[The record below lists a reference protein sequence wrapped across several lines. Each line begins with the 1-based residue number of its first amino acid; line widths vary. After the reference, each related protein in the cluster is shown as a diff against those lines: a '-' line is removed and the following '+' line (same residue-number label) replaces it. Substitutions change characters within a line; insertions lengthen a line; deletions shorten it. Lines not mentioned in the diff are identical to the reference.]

1 MLMLKIVVV
10 FWFVSAV
17 SMAQIEPAIEGSP
30 DAAATQPVQD
40 RVADARAPVLG
51 NRPIASLLPAVR
63 LTPRSTSV
71 AGLDSHRLDL
81 NGTWQFAHTLAA
93 DFETTLQL
101 GNSLVDVKV
110 PGHYALQGQPRMHT
124 EMGTPVGY
132 RKTFD
137 VPADWS
143 GRRIRLRFE
152 GVDGLIKL
160 WVNNRPIGT
169 NDIAC
174 LPSEFDITDHVQYGR
189 LNTLVM
195 TVEKSLVTYWSRR
208 ELGGITR
215 HVSLI
220 ALPNVNL
227 ARLHVDTRIHSNTAT
242 ANVHLRIA
250 NDSTEIAAGRQLR
263 LEIRDGEGNL
273 VPTDLPGR
281 AIRIPPLAAGQM
293 LEMTVPV
300 VVRDPRRWTAE
311 TPHLYSLHAALLN
324 DDTELMS
331 ASQRF
336 GFRELRVD
344 GHKLLLNGMPIRL
357 RGANYHITY
366 PGLGESVPRE
376 LIRKDIELMR
386 GANLNALRSR
396 PTPDVAYVE
405 LCDELGMYT
414 TVEAMI
420 SLMQYDRGPLGD
432 HGASMDIEA
441 PFLLHVATMIESL
454 YSHPSI
460 IAWGLGNE
468 CNYYEYFRTGALG
481 ARVADPTRPLF
492 FGSDMRV
499 GVDAPFMDINDDHY
513 PRDGTAHLGDLG
525 RIDGEGW
532 VYPET
537 RPNIF
542 TEWLHVHT
550 NNVKEIAYDPGID
563 DFWGYAAVAHIE
575 HMYRTPHFLGG
586 FMFKAVPYRGVGV
599 PALWRGLFD
608 EHRRI
613 NDLYWHNRKSHSP
626 VRADELNPRWNVDAQ
641 TVELPITNR
650 FDFLNLAEIRF
661 EWTQADRSGRVS
673 TDVAPQQTGTLTVPW
688 NRTID
693 PIVIRAIAPDGREV
707 DRYRLLPPTTTPSAE
722 PPTPG
727 AWSIDENE
735 ETVRVTI
742 GAVVYTINRTTGLLS
757 SATSRGNPVLT
768 GPPTLAIVPS
778 QMTRFRGQQK
788 LSLVNQIVDWQA
800 ERVEIDRQD
809 DTLTITATGRYSRAA
824 GRFVTTLTRDGH
836 VQIDYDFEWTADTDF
851 NILNTGIALPLDA
864 AMDTLSWDR
873 RALWSDY
880 PDTHI
885 GRATGEA
892 RATGDP
898 AFAQARTEQHQ
909 GARPWPWSQD
919 MIDGVTRD
927 FRATRFNIHHASL
940 HANDGRRFTVIS
952 DGRQHA
958 QATPIHGD
966 LEGDI
971 FTAETHGPRLPGYFL
986 TISNFHNGG
995 TEPHLTKSMVFE
1007 QRRATPGERFH
1018 DRVRFTIT
1026 GKPQ

>member
-1 MLMLKIVVV
+1 TD
-10 FWFVSAV
+10 W
-17 SMAQIEPAIEGSP
+17 
-30 DAAATQPVQD
+30 
-40 RVADARAPVLG
+40 AD
-51 NRPIASLLPAVR
+51 
-63 LTPRSTSV
+63 
-71 AGLDSHRLDL
+71 
-81 NGTWQFAHTLAA
+81 
-93 DFETTLQL
+93 
-101 GNSLVDVKV
+101 
-110 PGHYALQGQPRMHT
+110 
-124 EMGTPVGY
+124 
-132 RKTFD
+132 
-137 VPADWS
+137 
-143 GRRIRLRFE
+143 RRIRLLFE

-160 WVNNRPIGT
+160 WINDQPAGT

-174 LPSEFDITDHVQYGR
+174 LPSEFDITDFVRVGQT
-189 LNTLVM
+189 NTLVM

-215 HVSLI
+215 DVSLI
-220 ALPNVNL
+220 ALPSVNL
-227 ARLHVDTRIHSNTAT
+227 ARLHIDTRVHSSTAT
-242 ANVHLRIA
+242 ANVHFRIA
-250 NDSTEIAAGRQLR
+250 NDGPEIAAGHQLR
-263 LEIRDGEGNL
+263 IEIRDADGTAL
-273 VPTDLPGR
+273 STDLPER
-281 AIRIPPLAAGQM
+281 PVRIPPLAPGQM

-311 TPHLYSLHAALLN
+311 TPHLHTVHAALLN
-324 DDTELMS
+324 ADTEIMS

-344 GHKLLLNGMPIRL
+344 GHKLLLNGAPIRL

-376 LIRKDIELMR
+376 LIRRDLELMR
-386 GANLNALRSR
+386 GANLNTLRSR
-396 PTPDVAYVE
+396 PTPDVSYVE
-405 LCDELGMYT
+405 LCDELG
-414 TVEAMI
+414 EAPRA
-420 SLMQYDRGPLGD
+420 LVVLDAEGRVRDRGPLGD
-432 HGASMDIEA
+432 HGASMDIEP

-460 IAWGLGNE
+460 ITWGLGNE

-513 PRDGTAHLGDLG
+513 PRDGTAHLDDLG
-525 RIDGEGW
+525 RIDGKGW
-532 VYPET
+532 VYPDT

-599 PALWRGLFD
+599 PAHWRGIFD

-613 NDLYWHNRKSHSP
+613 NDLYWHNKKSHSP
-626 VRADELNPRWNVDAQ
+626 LRADELNPRWNADAQ
-641 TVELPITNR
+641 TVELSITNR
-650 FDFLNLAEIRF
+650 FDFLNAAEIRF
-661 EWTQADRSGRVS
+661 EWTQADQTGRAS
-673 TDVAPQQTGTLTVPW
+673 TDIAPQQTGTLTLPW
-688 NRTID
+688 NRTSD
-693 PIVIRAIAPDGREV
+693 PIVIRAIAPDGLEV
-707 DRYRLLPPTTTPSAE
+707 DRYRLTPPTNTPSTEQPA
-722 PPTPG
+722 PG

-735 ETVRVTI
+735 QTVRVTI
-742 GAVVYTINRTTGLLS
+742 GEVVYTIDRTTGLLS

-768 GPPTLAIVPS
+768 GPPTLAIIPS

-788 LSLVNQIVDWQA
+788 LSLVNQIVDWQP

-809 DTLTITATGRYSRAA
+809 DKLIITATGRYSRAT
-824 GRFVTTLTRDGH
+824 GRFVTTLSRDAQ
-836 VQIDYDFEWTADTDF
+836 VRIDYDFEWTADTDF
-851 NILNTGIALPLDA
+851 NIFNTGLSLPVDA

-885 GRATGEA
+885 GRAAGEA

-898 AFAQARTEQHQ
+898 AFTQARTEQHE

-940 HANDGRRFTVIS
+940 RADDG
-952 DGRQHA
+952 
-958 QATPIHGD
+958 
-966 LEGDI
+966 
-971 FTAETHGPRLPGYFL
+971 
-986 TISNFHNGG
+986 
-995 TEPHLTKSMVFE
+995 
-1007 QRRATPGERFH
+1007 
-1018 DRVRFTIT
+1018 
-1026 GKPQ
+1026 